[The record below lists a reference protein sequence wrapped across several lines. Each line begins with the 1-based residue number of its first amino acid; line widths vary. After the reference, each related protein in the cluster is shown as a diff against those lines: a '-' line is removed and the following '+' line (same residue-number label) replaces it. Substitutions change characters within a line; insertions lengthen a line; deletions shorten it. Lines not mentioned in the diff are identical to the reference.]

1 MTSSDINA
9 IVFVIIN
16 VIIYLLRDTYPF
28 NKIWFVLRAFWVALF
43 GVLIF
48 GFLKDQFK
56 KR

>member
-16 VIIYLLRDTYPF
+16 VIVYLLRDTYPF
-28 NKIWFVLRAFWVALF
+28 NKVWFVLRAFWVALF